1 MGSGRDH
8 GQSSGHAAGRAH
20 DRSRLRLVLLV
31 TASVAVLELVGALL
45 SGSLAL
51 LADAGHMFTD
61 TAAVVLALSASYV
74 ATLPATPRRTFG
86 YHRAEILGALIN
98 AVVLLGVCGY
108 LAYAAVRRLMDPVSI
123 DAGQMLVFALI
134 GLLANLVSVA
144 LLAARREES
153 LNMRGA
159 FLEVLSDA
167 VGSAAAIV
175 AGVVVLATGFDRAD
189 SIASLLIA
197 VLILPRAWSLLRDC
211 VRVLLESAPPG
222 VDVELVRQHL
232 RGAAGVTDVHDLHA
246 WSITS
251 GMPALSAH
259 VTVTDEAL
267 ARRGV
272 GPILDELGECV
283 STHFGIDHA
292 TFQVEPESHQEHEP
306 GEAHR

>member
-1 MGSGRDH
+1 
-8 GQSSGHAAGRAH
+8 
-20 DRSRLRLVLLV
+20 
-31 TASVAVLELVGALL
+31 
-45 SGSLAL
+45 
-51 LADAGHMFTD
+51 
-61 TAAVVLALSASYV
+61 
-74 ATLPATPRRTFG
+74 G
-86 YHRAEILGALIN
+86 YHRAEILAALIN

-108 LAYAAVRRLMDPVSI
+108 LAVAGVRRLLDPVSVA
-123 DAGQMLVFALI
+123 DSQMVLFATVGLV
-134 GLLANLVSVA
+134 ANLVSIA
-144 LLAARREES
+144 LLAARRDES

-159 FLEVLSDA
+159 FLEVLGDA
-167 VGSAAAIV
+167 MGSAAALV
-175 AGVVVLATGFDRAD
+175 PALRALDTGFDRAD

-211 VRVLLESAPPG
+211 LHVLLESAPPG

-272 GPILDELGECV
+272 APILDELGECV

-292 TFQVEPESHQEHEP
+292 TFQVEPESH
-306 GEAHR
+306 